1 MVKKLLKLKK
11 FREKTDAYKT
21 EMEVMKAYKKFPK
34 QIKNILK
41 IEENHYKVKVA
52 KNLYIKDKSCAGMI
66 KTTIE
71 EGTFVVVDRCIFI
84 KERNKYENYQFV
96 EDVFY
101 HECGHVLV
109 IEAINNDMMKD
120 EEFNFEFTGI
130 FYEEREDF
138 IVYGNENDEH
148 FKNSNFEYFAQSFS
162 EYLLRPERL
171 KENTPKTYEFMNKF
185 VNEILNRQ

>member
-41 IEENHYKVKVA
+41 IEGNHYKVKVA
-52 KNLYIKDKSCAGMI
+52 KNLYNKDKSCAGMI

-71 EGTFVVVDRCIFI
+71 EDTLVVVDRCIFI
-84 KERNKYENYQFV
+84 KEENNRQFI

-101 HECGHVLV
+101 HECGHVLI

-120 EEFNFEFTGI
+120 EKFNFEFTEI

-138 IVYGNENDEH
+138 IAYGNEHDEY